1 MGYGVVKNLEKLPTS
16 FMDGPLLAYRP
27 FRFVGRRRRLRRVAN
42 SKVNYVFAVSLVK
55 KFELVKRRRYTLQS
69 RRCLLPPSP
78 PLISQECK
86 AVNDPQ
92 T

>member
-16 FMDGPLLAYRP
+16 FMDGPLLAYRPFRFVSSDDDDDYVVYGSLLAYRP

-55 KFELVKRRRYTLQS
+55 KV
-69 RRCLLPPSP
+69 
-78 PLISQECK
+78 
-86 AVNDPQ
+86 
-92 T
+92 